1 MSLRDLLGI
10 DLPII
15 QAPMAGVQGSALAS
29 AVSNAGGLGS
39 LPCAMLSLDAIRE
52 ELAAIRGQT
61 SRPFNVNFFCHRLPQ
76 PDIEREMQW
85 RQALAPY
92 FEGPTAIAISRETEN
107 MPAKVLAKFASEHEL
122 PKFKAGFVDG
132 AVLDAKGVLALSKLP
147 TKGELVSQLLGG
159 IQGPARNLL
168 SVMQGPARNLASVLK
183 QISEKQS

>member
-1 MSLRDLLGI
+1 MARPEKIAQVDAVEASINAARSIVLSDLTGLDVAKVTELRRRCRE
-10 DLPII
+10 
-15 QAPMAGVQGSALAS
+15 AGVELKVVKNTLARRG
-29 AVSNAGGLGS
+29 V
-39 LPCAMLSLDAIRE
+39 E
-52 ELAAIRGQT
+52 KTAAK
-61 SRPFNVNFFCHRLPQ
+61 
-76 PDIEREMQW
+76 
-85 RQALAPY
+85 ALAPY

>member
-1 MSLRDLLGI
+1 MARPEKIAQVDAVEASINAARSIVLSDLTGLDLAKVTELRRRCRE
-10 DLPII
+10 
-15 QAPMAGVQGSALAS
+15 AGVELKVVKNTLAKRG
-29 AVSNAGGLGS
+29 V
-39 LPCAMLSLDAIRE
+39 E
-52 ELAAIRGQT
+52 KTAAK
-61 SRPFNVNFFCHRLPQ
+61 
-76 PDIEREMQW
+76 
-85 RQALAPY
+85 ALAPY

>member
-1 MSLRDLLGI
+1 MARPEKVAQVETVVKTINAARSVVLSDLTGLNVAKVTELRRRCREQGVELTVVKNTLAKRGI
-10 DLPII
+10 
-15 QAPMAGVQGSALAS
+15 
-29 AVSNAGGLGS
+29 
-39 LPCAMLSLDAIRE
+39 E
-52 ELAAIRGQT
+52 QT
-61 SRPFNVNFFCHRLPQ
+61 SAK
-76 PDIEREMQW
+76 
-85 RQALAPY
+85 ALAPY
-92 FEGPTAIAISRETEN
+92 FEGPTAIAISRDAEN

-122 PKFKAGFVDG
+122 PKLKAGFVDG

>member
-1 MSLRDLLGI
+1 MARPEKIAAVETVVETINAARSVVLTDLTGLNVAKVTELRRRCREN
-10 DLPII
+10 
-15 QAPMAGVQGSALAS
+15 GVELTVVKNTLAKRG
-29 AVSNAGGLGS
+29 V
-39 LPCAMLSLDAIRE
+39 E
-52 ELAAIRGQT
+52 KTAAK
-61 SRPFNVNFFCHRLPQ
+61 
-76 PDIEREMQW
+76 
-85 RQALAPY
+85 ALAPY

-122 PKFKAGFVDG
+122 PKLKAGFVDG

-147 TKGELVSQLLGG
+147 AKGELVSQLMGA